1 MKPLFAL
8 TLLQQAIK
16 EHGARLKLAQW
27 SNYDTCGAHYFEE
40 QNILREHNILTLSV
54 AEWLQ
59 VIRYVNASSD
69 ADKYMFVLRLWANA
83 QVVKN
88 TSYQAF
94 DGLLGESARDLT
106 AVSLRIEKI
115 TEWVEVAVGNSRGL
129 LDVRQLAICQLDE
142 SAGTWTVSSEQCV
155 NLRLAI
161 GFSNRPADV

>member
-1 MKPLFAL
+1 MRPLFAL
-8 TLLQQAIK
+8 TLLRPTIK
-16 EHGARLKLAQW
+16 AHGALLKLAQW

-40 QNILREHNILTLSV
+40 KNILSKQNILTLSV

-88 TSYQAF
+88 ASYQAF

-106 AVSLRIEKI
+106 AVTLRIEKI
-115 TEWVEVAVGNSRGL
+115 TEWVEVAMGNTRGL
-129 LDVRQLAICQLDE
+129 MDVRQLAICQLDE

-155 NLRLAI
+155 NLRQAI
-161 GFSNRPADV
+161 GFSNRPAVV

>member
-1 MKPLFAL
+1 MTPWEP
-8 TLLQQAIK
+8 AI
-16 EHGARLKLAQW
+16 L
-27 SNYDTCGAHYFEE
+27 SE
-40 QNILREHNILTLSV
+40 QNLVTLSV
-54 AEWLQ
+54 AKWLK

-94 DGLLGESARDLT
+94 DGLIGESASDLT
-106 AVSLRIEKI
+106 AVTLRIEQI
-115 TEWVEVAVGNSRGL
+115 TEWVEVAMGSSSAL

-155 NLRLAI
+155 NLRQAI
-161 GFSNRPADV
+161 GFSNRPVDSW

>member
-1 MKPLFAL
+1 MTPWEP
-8 TLLQQAIK
+8 AI
-16 EHGARLKLAQW
+16 L
-27 SNYDTCGAHYFEE
+27 SE
-40 QNILREHNILTLSV
+40 QNLVTLSV
-54 AEWLQ
+54 AKWLK

-94 DGLLGESARDLT
+94 DGLIGESASDLT
-106 AVSLRIEKI
+106 AVTLRIEQI
-115 TEWVEVAVGNSRGL
+115 TEWVEVAMGSSSAL

-155 NLRLAI
+155 NLRQAI
-161 GFSNRPADV
+161 GFSNRPADS

>member
-1 MKPLFAL
+1 MMPWEP
-8 TLLQQAIK
+8 AI
-16 EHGARLKLAQW
+16 L
-27 SNYDTCGAHYFEE
+27 SE
-40 QNILREHNILTLSV
+40 QNIVTLSV
-54 AEWLQ
+54 AKWLK

-94 DGLLGESARDLT
+94 DGLIGESASDLT
-106 AVSLRIEKI
+106 AVTLRIEQI
-115 TEWVEVAVGNSRGL
+115 TEWVEVAMGSSSAL

-155 NLRLAI
+155 NLRQAI
-161 GFSNRPADV
+161 GFSNRPADS

>member
-1 MKPLFAL
+1 MRPLFAL
-8 TLLQQAIK
+8 TVLRSTFKQ
-16 EHGARLKLAQW
+16 HGALLKLAQW

-40 QNILREHNILTLSV
+40 KNILSKQNILTLSV

-106 AVSLRIEKI
+106 AVTLRIEKI
-115 TEWVEVAVGNSRGL
+115 TEWVEVAMGNTRGL
-129 LDVRQLAICQLDE
+129 MDVRQLAICQLDE
-142 SAGTWTVSSEQCV
+142 SAGTWTVSSEQCI
-155 NLRLAI
+155 NLRQAI

>member
-1 MKPLFAL
+1 MTPWEP
-8 TLLQQAIK
+8 AI
-16 EHGARLKLAQW
+16 L
-27 SNYDTCGAHYFEE
+27 SE
-40 QNILREHNILTLSV
+40 QNIVTLSV
-54 AEWLQ
+54 AKWLK

-94 DGLLGESARDLT
+94 DGLIGESASDLT
-106 AVSLRIEKI
+106 AVTLGIEQI
-115 TEWVEVAVGNSRGL
+115 IEWVEVAMGSSSAL

-155 NLRLAI
+155 NLRQAI
-161 GFSNRPADV
+161 GFSNRPADS